1 MKLLTISE
9 VAQVLGVRPARA
21 YELARTGV
29 LPAVHLRRQIRVSD
43 QALREWVAAG
53 WQRLS
58 ETAVE
63 AAARSGS
70 SV

>member
-29 LPAVHLRRQIRVSD
+29 LPVVHLRRQIRVSD
-43 QALREWVAAG
+43 QALGEWVAAG
-53 WQRLS
+53 GQRLH
-58 ETAVE
+58 ETAAE
-63 AAARSGS
+63 AGAGS
-70 SV
+70 DAGA